1 MQVVILVGVIQLM
14 VYLVGSFVA
23 GAILLGQIP
32 GGWSEIID
40 RAAASDK
47 LELFDFSLGWS
58 RNYTF
63 WSGLI
68 GGIFITASTNGTD
81 QLLVQRLPLRPLPIR
96 RTPRSYS
103 QRLNCPASV
112 RLLSYSRYYAL
123 GLLH

>member
-1 MQVVILVGVIQLM
+1 MQAVIWTDVIQLM
-14 VYLVGSFVA
+14 VYLAGSFIA

-47 LELFDFSLGWS
+47 LELFDFSLDWS

-63 WSGLI
+63 WSALI
-68 GGIFITASTNGTD
+68 GGIFITASTHGTD
-81 QLLVQRLPLRPLPIR
+81 QLFVQRYLCARSQSDARRPLIG
-96 RTPRSYS
+96 SG
-103 QRLNCPASV
+103 LIV
-112 RLLSYSRYYAL
+112 LLQFGFFTYSRYYAL